1 MDLVQFI
8 EDNKVYVET
17 LEQWVIP
24 VGKVEQYFS
33 ENQTQTLTQDITQ
46 LQDSLK
52 QLDTLFSSLS
62 NLDNIN
68 G

>member
-1 MDLVQFI
+1 MDLPQFI

-17 LEQWVIP
+17 LKQWVIP
-24 VGKVEQYFS
+24 VDKVEQYFS
-33 ENQTQTLTQDITQ
+33 ENQTQTLTEDITQ

-62 NLDNIN
+62 NLDTTN